1 MYITI
6 NESDKGE
13 PIELFATI
21 GKSGGSIMAKTEA
34 IGRLITLLLQSKVH
48 VSEITEQL
56 KGITGEQPLAVGTG
70 MSLSIPDSIGKLLER
85 LYLIKKEGKG
95 DKKEGSHSQYDRVS
109 SLLCIDEDV
118 TGVV

>member
-1 MYITI
+1 MEYERPEKLNGSTYKVITGYGNMYITI

-56 KGITGEQPLAVGTG
+56 KGITGEQPLAVGVG

-85 LYLIKKEGKG
+85 EYVKKEC
-95 DKKEGSHSQYDRVS
+95 SYDRN
-109 SLLCIDEDV
+109 E
-118 TGVV
+118 